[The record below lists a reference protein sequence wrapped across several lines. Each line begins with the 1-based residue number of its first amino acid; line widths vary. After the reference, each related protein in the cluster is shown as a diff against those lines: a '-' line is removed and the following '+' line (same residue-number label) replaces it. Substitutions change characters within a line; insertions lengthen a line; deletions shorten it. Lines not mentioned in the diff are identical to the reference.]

1 MYARQKTLSRYG
13 RPAKPSAQSL
23 TFPAPVGGVNAFDSL
38 MQMPPTDCLYT
49 YNLMPVEYG
58 LRLRK
63 GFTEWASGCIESP
76 KRATAEVRTI
86 IPYESNINAVS
97 QDRIFAVT
105 DEGIWDASNPGE
117 TNPSQLVTFLQTGQS
132 SGRGVWCE
140 YTGAAADTPTAGARG
155 HYLFYADGANGIWQY
170 EESTGLWTR
179 PPVGTAETDW
189 WYIDPSN
196 PGTEQSP
203 NKIAFPVENVAY
215 VMVFKQRIWV
225 ILENDDD
232 AFYLP
237 VASISG
243 QLTRFT
249 FGSKLPNGGDLRGLW
264 TWSLDGGAGID
275 DYLVAI
281 SRGGDVVV
289 YQGEDPEIDFS
300 TRGAWFIGEV
310 PESRRIVL
318 EYGADLFVLSTLGI
332 TSVKGLLSGAPVA
345 VSAPSSP
352 SQKINRFLREDVV
365 LGKDLEQWQLAMNP
379 SDGFMQI
386 ITPTPINTPFVQY
399 SMNLT
404 TGAWGL
410 WEGVPITC
418 AHSTSGKYF
427 MGASVTYGAG
437 KVLLYDGT
445 LDGTTIPGPD
455 FFTPNAGSDPFG
467 WWSQTSPGDNAYQCI
482 GGAAYQGPAIYT
494 IDLGV
499 TAEVGVSYQITFG
512 VSGAG
517 AGAQCAVIYG
527 TDSYDNHL
535 AEGDGLFT
543 TIITATQATSEL
555 QLIGIFSD
563 AGNTFAGRVT
573 DITVS
578 RTAKLGEAIKF
589 RSLTAFQSLGEH
601 ARLKRVGIART
612 IGILAGSASFNVNAV
627 YDYKIETAIPSVDIS
642 PTAGVNV
649 WDSAVWDSSTWDFD
663 IEGQSFP
670 VGVLGMGRAVA
681 IGINGEATSRI
692 NIVGWDMIL
701 NMGGYL

>member
-13 RPAKPSAQSL
+13 RSAKPSAQSL
-23 TFPAPVGGVNAFDSL
+23 TFPASVGGINAFDSL

-63 GFTEWASGCIESP
+63 GYTEWATGCVESP
-76 KRATAEVRTI
+76 QRATGEVRSI
-86 IPYESNINAVS
+86 IPYESNVNAVS

-105 DEGIWDASNPGE
+105 DEGIWDTTNFGE
-117 TNPSQLVTFLQTGQS
+117 TNPAQVVTFTTTGDAA
-132 SGRGVWCE
+132 GRGVWCE
-140 YTGAAADTPTAGARG
+140 FTGAAADAPVAGARG
-155 HYLFYADGANGIWQY
+155 HYLFYADGSNGIWQY
-170 EESTGLWTR
+170 EENTGLWSR
-179 PPVGTAETDW
+179 PPTGVAETDW
-189 WYIDPSN
+189 WYIDPTN
-196 PGTEQSP
+196 PGTSQSP
-203 NKIAFPVENVAY
+203 NKIAFPIEDVAY

-243 QLTRFT
+243 ELTRFT

-264 TWSLDGGAGID
+264 SWSLDGGAGVD

-289 YQGEDPEIDFS
+289 YQGEDPELDFS
-300 TRGAWFIGEV
+300 TRGAWFIGET

-318 EYGADLFVLSTLGI
+318 EYGADLFALSTLGI
-332 TSVKGLLSGAPVA
+332 TSIKGLLSGAPVA

-352 SQKINRFLREDVV
+352 SQKINRFLREDIVS
-365 LGKDLEQWQLAMNP
+365 GKDLQQWQLSMNP

-386 ITPTPINTPFVQY
+386 ITPTPINTPFLQY

-410 WEGVPITC
+410 WDGVPITC
-418 AHSTSGKYF
+418 AHSTSGRYF
-427 MGASVTYGAG
+427 MGASEKYRAG
-437 KVLLYDGT
+437 TVLLYDGD
-445 LDGTTIPGPD
+445 LDGTTIPGLDVFSPI
-455 FFTPNAGSDPFG
+455 AGADPFG
-467 WWSQTSPGDNAYQCI
+467 FWSQTAPGVNSYECL
-482 GGAAYQGPAIYT
+482 GGEAFQGPAFYT
-494 IDLGV
+494 IDLG
-499 TAEVGVSYQITFG
+499 AVSEIGQTYQVTFG

-527 TDSYDNHL
+527 TDSYENHL

-543 TIITATQATSEL
+543 TVITATEATSEL
-555 QLIGIFSD
+555 KLVAIFSD
-563 AGNTFAGRVT
+563 LGNTFAGT
-573 DITVS
+573 ITNITVVK
-578 RTAKLGEAIKF
+578 AAALGEAIKF

-627 YDYKIETAIPSVDIS
+627 YDYKIETSIPSPEIS
-642 PTAGVNV
+642 PSSGVNV
-649 WDSAVWDSSTWDFD
+649 WNSAVWDSATWDFD
-663 IEGQSFP
+663 VEGQSFP
-670 VGVLGMGRAVA
+670 VGVLGMGRSVA
-681 IGINGEATSRI
+681 IGINGEATTRI

-701 NMGGYL
+701 NVGGYL